1 MAHLLLL
8 FYVAVKCGVVSPN
21 PQELIWGK
29 VNKQR
34 AGVGSSGARGGKKEK
49 KTLLLPPFIF
59 RATSHSTNKP
69 TVSQTSYQVFPLN
82 RILFADVNEVQF
94 FDWQQVDGK

>member
-21 PQELIWGK
+21 PQELIWRK

-34 AGVGSSGARGGKKEK
+34 AGVGWGGVGSSGARGGKKK
-49 KTLLLPPFIF
+49 KKPFCSRLSFSEQLVTAPINPQYH
-59 RATSHSTNKP
+59 RPATKFSH
-69 TVSQTSYQVFPLN
+69 
-82 RILFADVNEVQF
+82 
-94 FDWQQVDGK
+94 